1 MLQKD
6 APLMREMLCSCAD
19 GCCCWGVLE
28 GRGCGCGCGRGVVLG
43 LNTEML
49 GTGGVSRKAGR
60 ILGKVAS
67 ATGGSEA
74 CVCCS
79 EQGNVA
85 VPLIQSRC
93 GLCFCSQSIPR
104 ITG

>member
-1 MLQKD
+1 M
-6 APLMREMLCSCAD
+6 
-19 GCCCWGVLE
+19 
-28 GRGCGCGCGRGVVLG
+28 VLG

-79 EQGNVA
+79 EQGNVSSSFDPIK
-85 VPLIQSRC
+85 VWVML
-93 GLCFCSQSIPR
+93 L
-104 ITG
+104 